1 MTGVTARR
9 CYRIPK
15 EMKQTTN
22 KNKKQQTTDRG
33 RLTETSLLCKV
44 LNSMQTKTTLQS
56 QTIQNSFLNSQKRL
70 SRPLSNANWDKQE
83 EPLKEEQQMEMEEED
98 EDEAE
103 EVKRV
108 FRPLQL
114 LTACFGAL
122 RYLIQ
127 LLRFGKIHHV

>member
-1 MTGVTARR
+1 M
-9 CYRIPK
+9 
-15 EMKQTTN
+15 
-22 KNKKQQTTDRG
+22 
-33 RLTETSLLCKV
+33 
-44 LNSMQTKTTLQS
+44 
-56 QTIQNSFLNSQKRL
+56 NSQKRL

-83 EPLKEEQQMEMEEED
+83 EPLKEELEMEKEED

-127 LLRFGKIHHV
+127 LLRFGKIHHL